1 MRFCIHIRQSVHA
14 QSPECLDRQSCPSST
29 HLRTKPVRGAKRNT
43 ILTGKKI
50 PPMLSDFLTA
60 VNATKI
66 LTFLRKG
73 PILDQAQQLL
83 PNVGNSSPCN
93 KVVETW
99 KHLKVIRRRTS
110 ACRRRFL
117 ECSFCCVF
125 CHHYHYHKRKHAIPP
140 QTLTLSL

>member
-1 MRFCIHIRQSVHA
+1 MFGPPKLPFFNSFENQACQRSKKEHH
-14 QSPECLDRQSCPSST
+14 P
-29 HLRTKPVRGAKRNT
+29 HW
-43 ILTGKKI
+43 KKI